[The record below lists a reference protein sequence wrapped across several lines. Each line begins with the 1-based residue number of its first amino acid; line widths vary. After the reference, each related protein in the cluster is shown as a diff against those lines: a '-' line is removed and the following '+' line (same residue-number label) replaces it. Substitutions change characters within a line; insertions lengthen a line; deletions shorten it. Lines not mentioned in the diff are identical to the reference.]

1 MLFTQPTSK
10 QPAILQAGNA
20 TAQTGFGQN
29 FDAMFE
35 KMQTGDAIYAVEAE
49 MREGVGEN
57 SVRYKEAT
65 GEDLPQLLGYS
76 AFMSMVRDLEGED
89 PKWQVGAIQDQ
100 QAMYNEIKSKL
111 KDAKDRGIQ
120 VQTLDEI
127 WRSVQEKAKAAEIN
141 AGEIAKRQDVFG
153 FFGEMAGAVAGSFTT
168 RDPIN
173 LATLFLGSPFKNLL
187 VRVLGEMGLQGTIE
201 LINQVTGV
209 AENRR
214 LLGLDQDWKRS
225 FEMAGFAS
233 LGGLIHLAPPA
244 AKLVK
249 KGGRAIEGQVAPQR
263 SLGRQLLNDLDEVT
277 GNLDPNAVIKVFD
290 NARKQGAPEAL
301 NEVVYEMLFRSASS
315 TMKLTGSDV
324 AGAGFRQAIS
334 ADALERTKQY
344 SLTGKMPPSSIPT
357 PEFRGVPLSEINAA
371 TSAVAGKIDWELDNI
386 LRKITALETDIA
398 KTTVKS
404 AQTAQKLSL
413 DYLEEVNPKSAARLR
428 EIDAIDKTNL
438 NKAQRKALADEYT
451 AIRNSDEANVARANQ
466 SRDATA
472 YNKQKSIQNKK
483 INKLKVR
490 QNKLIKDRERLGKKI
505 TKEYLAKQA
514 KRNKQKDLPP
524 PPQSV
529 SPFAAKLTY
538 TDYLSSSY
546 YGGEGALVAGLRLE
560 KELAVG
566 ASRKETQTLFDD
578 AVDSFKDKEP
588 FEVAGAVIN
597 KNMQVSRVDGN
608 GLITVREAIQDMK
621 ETKLL
626 EDAIRFCRT

>member
-505 TKEYLAKQA
+505 TKEYLSDQ
-514 KRNKQKDLPP
+514 D
-524 PPQSV
+524 
-529 SPFAAKLTY
+529 
-538 TDYLSSSY
+538 
-546 YGGEGALVAGLRLE
+546 
-560 KELAVG
+560 
-566 ASRKETQTLFDD
+566 ETHFVRC
-578 AVDSFKDKEP
+578 AFPMWSF
-588 FEVAGAVIN
+588 
-597 KNMQVSRVDGN
+597 
-608 GLITVREAIQDMK
+608 
-621 ETKLL
+621 
-626 EDAIRFCRT
+626 